1 MPTFSKR
8 LKRNATYSFALLSI
22 WILNLLPRKLALWF
36 GTLIG
41 WLAWRLIPR
50 DRANIDRNLTLVYGD
65 KFSLK
70 EKRGIGRSF
79 FINTGKNL
87 VDAVRFKRHYRRQ
100 IAPLVEVEG
109 LEYFDQ
115 AYQAGKGLIG
125 VTGHIGNFEL
135 LAVHIA
141 SLGYEIA
148 VIGREMYDP
157 RLDRLL
163 VENRTAMGLTNIAT
177 TESPKRT
184 LQWLRSG
191 RAIGVLIDTDSMRVR
206 NMFVPFF
213 GIPAA
218 TPVALTNIG
227 LRVGAAF
234 LPMACVRISGDRYKI
249 VIHPPVEKTRTD
261 DSESDVYNVTLLCNK
276 ALEQIIDQHR
286 DQWIWLHNR
295 WNSKPENRA

>member
-1 MPTFSKR
+1 MPTISKR
-8 LKRNATYSFALLSI
+8 LKRNAVYYFALSAI
-22 WILNLLPRKLALWF
+22 WVLNRLPRKLALSC
-36 GTLIG
+36 GSMIG
-41 WLAWRLIPR
+41 WFAWRIIPR

-65 KFSLK
+65 RISAK
-70 EKRGIGRSF
+70 EKQTIGRRF
-79 FINTGKNL
+79 FTNTGRNL

-100 IAPLVEVEG
+100 IAPLVEIEG
-109 LEYFDQ
+109 LEHFDR
-115 AYQAGKGLIG
+115 AYKAGKGLIG

-135 LAVHIA
+135 MAVHMA

-191 RAIGVLIDTDSMRVR
+191 RVIGILIDTDSMRVR

-218 TPVALTNIG
+218 TPVALTNVG

-234 LPMACVRISGDRYKI
+234 IPLACVRIPGDRYKI
-249 VIHPPVEKTRTD
+249 LFRPPVEISRSDNIETD
-261 DSESDVYNVTLLCNK
+261 MYNVTLLCNK
-276 ALEQIIDQHR
+276 ALEQIIDQYR

-295 WNSKPENRA
+295 WNSRPENRA